1 MADVMWGIHSTLLQE
16 PVWKAE
22 SENKDLVRMPFAS
35 SCRTCCKSH
44 SQAPRMASIALIGT
58 CDTKLEELLSLR
70 QKVLDAGAGSVT
82 LLDVGRSPTHHP
94 AISASQPQIA
104 ACHPKSSTTSPAS
117 LPRGHGIQ
125 YMRDAAVAF
134 LKLHSEYRKY
144 DGIVSAGGSGGT
156 SLVTAV
162 MRQVFPIGLP
172 KLMVSTVASGD
183 TGPFVEETDI
193 TMMYSVVDI
202 AGTNSLLDVIFE
214 NAAGSIVGMANA
226 CKRRKASPQAI
237 RARDR
242 PKRVGMTMFGVT
254 TPCID
259 QARAILTSPPHNL
272 EVFVFHATG
281 HGGKAMERLVQEGQL
296 DAVLD
301 VTTTEICDLLCGGN
315 MAAGPERLEAALS
328 AGIPC
333 IISTG
338 ATDMI
343 NFGPKATLP
352 EKYHGRNIYEHNPT
366 VTIVRTNED
375 ECAQVG
381 RFIADKINRF
391 SKRPENVKI
400 MFPLKGVSVLSTPGG
415 QYEDLAADEA
425 LRRSLVSTLQQES
438 VSTRDIDAAVNDHI
452 FSQVL
457 CEELIRMVAAQRD
470 ESLP

>member
-1 MADVMWGIHSTLLQE
+1 
-16 PVWKAE
+16 
-22 SENKDLVRMPFAS
+22 
-35 SCRTCCKSH
+35 
-44 SQAPRMASIALIGT
+44 MASVALIGT

-82 LLDVGRSPTHHP
+82 VLDVGRSPTHHP
-94 AISASQPQIA
+94 VIGVSQPQIA
-104 ACHPKSSTTSPAS
+104 ACHPESGITSPSS
-117 LPRGHGIQ
+117 LPRGCGIE

-144 DGIVSAGGSGGT
+144 HGIVSAGGSGGT

-162 MRQVFPIGLP
+162 MRQVFPVGLP

-183 TGPFVEETDI
+183 TGPFVEEADI

-202 AGTNSLLDVIFE
+202 AGTNSLLDVILE
-214 NAAGSIVGMANA
+214 NAAGAVVGMANA
-226 CKRRKASPQAI
+226 YKRRTLSPQLVSAQ
-237 RARDR
+237 DR
-242 PKRVGMTMFGVT
+242 PMRVGMTMFGVT

-259 QARAILTSPPHNL
+259 QARAILTSPPHNF
-272 EVFVFHATG
+272 EVLVFHATG

-315 MAAGPERLEAALS
+315 MAAGPDRLGAALS

-333 IISTG
+333 IISVG

-352 EKYHGRNIYEHNPT
+352 EKYRGRNIYEHNPT

-375 ECAQVG
+375 ESAQVG
-381 RFIADKINRF
+381 SFIADKINRF
-391 SKRPENVKI
+391 AKLPEKVKI
-400 MFPLKGVSVLSTPGG
+400 IFPLKGVSVMSTPGG
-415 QYEDLAADEA
+415 QYEDPAADEA
-425 LRRSLVSTLQQES
+425 LRQSFVNTLHQQRVSK
-438 VSTRDIDAAVNDHI
+438 RNIDAAVNDHI

-457 CEELIRMVAAQRD
+457 CEELVTTIAAQRD
-470 ESLP
+470 ESSS